1 MPFEWYSHC
10 VPYLGESESGD
21 GVFVRENNLGLMV
34 GIIDVLGHG
43 PEAAHLARQME
54 SYLDARFHADASI
67 YPSLTNE
74 LPQLLEQMHDHFR
87 GSLGAAVTLVFF
99 NLQTRCFQ
107 GVGVGNTLMRKC
119 GDDWRTYFSQPGVV
133 GEMIPTLNV
142 FQGPFGDNER
152 FLLTTD
158 GIKENLD
165 LGLCHFAQYRPLQQ
179 FASFLVEHFGKPHD
193 DMTVIVLEY
202 NV

>member
-1 MPFEWYSHC
+1 MPFEWYSRC
-10 VPYLGESESGD
+10 IPCLGESESGD
-21 GVFVRENNLGLMV
+21 GVLVRENDSGLMV
-34 GIIDVLGHG
+34 AIIDVLGHG
-43 PEAAHLARQME
+43 PEAARLAREME
-54 SYLDARFHADASI
+54 GYLDACFHTQSAD
-67 YPSLTNE
+67 E
-74 LPQLLEQMHDHFR
+74 LPRRLEQMHDYFR

-119 GDDWRTYFSQPGVV
+119 GDDWRSYCAQPGIV

-142 FQGPFGDNER
+142 FQGSFGNNER

-165 LGLCHFAQYRPLQQ
+165 LRQCHFAQYRPLPQ
-179 FASFLVEHFGKPHD
+179 FASFLVEHFGKSHD
-193 DMTVIVLEY
+193 DITVIVLEY
-202 NV
+202 NA